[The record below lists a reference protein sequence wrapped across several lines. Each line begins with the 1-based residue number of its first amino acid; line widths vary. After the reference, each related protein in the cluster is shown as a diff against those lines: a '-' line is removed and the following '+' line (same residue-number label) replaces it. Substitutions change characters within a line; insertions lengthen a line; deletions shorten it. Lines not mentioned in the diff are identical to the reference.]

1 MVLDTSINF
10 QEPQLAITP
19 DPGLIHTVDK
29 NGNPF
34 TYHIRDLFPDQ
45 ASYDYISRQK
55 KSFDRCLP
63 ELVEKYAG
71 KYVLFEDGLVIDS
84 DEDEDVLLDRA
95 FETDFVKQRNAIYCH
110 LVKHPVG
117 WALPTNTI
125 ANLVR

>member
-10 QEPQLAITP
+10 QEPQGAIAPDP

-55 KSFDRCLP
+55 ESFDRCLP
-63 ELVEKYAG
+63 ELIQKYAG

-84 DEDEDVLLDRA
+84 DEDEDILLDRA
-95 FETDFVKQRNAIYCH
+95 FETDFVKQRTAIYCH
-110 LVKHPVG
+110 LVPGK
-117 WALPTNTI
+117 L
-125 ANLVR
+125 